1 MIHRVGPCLALTA
14 LAIATIATTLDAA
27 GQDTGKPA
35 VAPPSVTV
43 VAVVEK
49 DIRPSISFTGRV
61 EAIDKVDLRAR
72 VDGFLEKKLF
82 IEGQDVKAGD
92 LLFVMEKGQYE
103 AAVAQ
108 AQGNLEAA
116 QALLSLAEVEV
127 KRQTDLVAKSAAPQS
142 QLDLARAKQ
151 QQATGQMDQLRAAL
165 TQAELNLSYTDI
177 RTPIAGRIG
186 RSLYSVGNFIGPS
199 SNALATVVSQDPIYV
214 TFSVSQREILA
225 VREKLGNSGK
235 LGDQVNSAVVLV
247 QLADGTQYPQP
258 GKIDFVDVTVNQG
271 TDSVPVRA
279 TFPNPQRILIDGQL
293 VNVVVQ
299 GAAPEAALVVP
310 QSAIQID
317 QGGSFALV
325 VNKENKIEVRYI
337 QPGRMEGADATVTKG
352 LAAGDLVVTEGIQ
365 KVRPGQVVAPVEV
378 KSGS

>member
-14 LAIATIATTLDAA
+14 LAIATIATTLNAA
-27 GQDTGKPA
+27 GQDAGKPA

-82 IEGQDVKAGD
+82 TEGQDVKAGD

-151 QQATGQMDQLRAAL
+151 QQATGQMDQLHAAL
-165 TQAELNLSYTDI
+165 TQAELNLSYTNI